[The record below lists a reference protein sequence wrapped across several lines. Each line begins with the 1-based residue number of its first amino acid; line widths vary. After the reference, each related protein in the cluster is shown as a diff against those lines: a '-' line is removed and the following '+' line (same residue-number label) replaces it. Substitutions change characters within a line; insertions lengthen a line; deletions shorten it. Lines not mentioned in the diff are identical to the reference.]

1 MFFHRKICVCITF
14 LQQNIK
20 QSETGF
26 GNQKL
31 LVELYLSIQN
41 YRPVMI
47 FVFNI
52 KLNSLIENLEICL
65 EFIICENKFSQK

>member
-1 MFFHRKICVCITF
+1 MFFHRKICVCITV

-31 LVELYLSIQN
+31 LVELYL
-41 YRPVMI
+41 
-47 FVFNI
+47 
-52 KLNSLIENLEICL
+52 
-65 EFIICENKFSQK
+65 